1 VSKMGDHAID
11 VLNRSLDSCETC
23 RFWQKA
29 KSNSGM
35 CRKRAPQGS
44 RAQAGMTLFP
54 VTLDA
59 DWCGEYESD
68 PLEFAETDIGKFHEY
83 DN

>member
-1 VSKMGDHAID
+1 
-11 VLNRSLDSCETC
+11 
-23 RFWQKA
+23 
-29 KSNSGM
+29 M

-59 DWCGEYESD
+59 DWCGEYESAE
-68 PLEFAETDIGKFHEY
+68 PLELTETDIGKFYEY

>member
-1 VSKMGDHAID
+1 
-11 VLNRSLDSCETC
+11 
-23 RFWQKA
+23 
-29 KSNSGM
+29 M